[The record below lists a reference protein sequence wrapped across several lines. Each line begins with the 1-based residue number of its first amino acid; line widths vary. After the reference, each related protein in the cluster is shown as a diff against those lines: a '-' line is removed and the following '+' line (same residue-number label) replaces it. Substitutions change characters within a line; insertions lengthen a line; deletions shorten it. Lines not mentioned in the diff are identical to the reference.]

1 MSTVASQNSGATLLR
16 QASRLIDTCRLVI
29 PSSTSAGRRL
39 TVSWRCHLAV
49 SSPRCRMAKTRII
62 LQGLTTD
69 SHIADI
75 HRVFDL
81 PDLKVG
87 IISAAYVSAGGVAL
101 LKDTLTKHGKAI
113 SLYAGIRNVITS
125 REALVAAFHTGV
137 NLYTVDT
144 GTMKVTFHPKLY
156 YGRNEAHAR
165 LVVGSANLTPG
176 GLNNNV
182 EASTATDLD
191 LADEE
196 DAKLCAELE
205 GVFDGLT
212 GVFPQHIYLVKELAT
227 LDTLKSK
234 GTLLD
239 EADTVRPSITAGE
252 AERSDEDDT
261 PPIKLKTKP
270 IFPVIAPRGAAQG
283 AKTKAT
289 ADAAE
294 PDTAAD
300 EAPAGSWNYELVWES
315 KPLTERDLTIPTQT
329 NTNATGSMNLDKG
342 LLPEEIDHRH
352 YFYENVFS
360 ALPWTKKSNTVV
372 EVNAPFEAVLK
383 GVKIGTFNL
392 RIGHTT
398 STDTASYAQRNAMTR
413 LSWGPLK
420 EHIQKTDLLG
430 RTARLYRSVDN
441 PTAFLI
447 EID

>member
-1 MSTVASQNSGATLLR
+1 MV
-16 QASRLIDTCRLVI
+16 
-29 PSSTSAGRRL
+29 RR
-39 TVSWRCHLAV
+39 RCHIAET
-49 SSPRCRMAKTRII
+49 SPRCRMAKTRIV
-62 LQGLTTD
+62 LQGFTAA

-125 REALVAAFHTGV
+125 RQALVAAFQTGV

-156 YGRNEAHAR
+156 YGRNGAHAR
-165 LVVGSANLTPG
+165 LVIGSANLTPG

-191 LADEE
+191 LADED

-205 GVFDGLT
+205 GVFDGLP
-212 GVFPQHIYLVKELAT
+212 GEFPQHISLVKELAA
-227 LDTLKSK
+227 LDALKSK

-283 AKTKAT
+283 TKVKAGT
-289 ADAAE
+289 AE
-294 PDTAAD
+294 PEAVAD
-300 EAPAGSWNYELVWES
+300 EAPPGSWNYELVWES
-315 KPLTERDLTIPTQT
+315 KPLTERDLTIPTQE
-329 NTNATGSMNLDKG
+329 NTNPTGSMNLDKG
-342 LLPEEIDHRH
+342 LLPEDTDHRH
-352 YFYENVFS
+352 YFHDNVFS
-360 ALPWTKKSNTVV
+360 ALPWTQKSETVV
-372 EVNAPFEAVLK
+372 EATAPFEAVLK
-383 GVKIGTFNL
+383 GVRVGTFNL
-392 RIGHTT
+392 RVGHTT
-398 STDTASYAQRNAMTR
+398 STDTKSYAQRNAMTR

-420 EHIQKTDLLG
+420 AHIQKADLLG

-441 PTAFLI
+441 PKAFLI